1 MRIIPTMAI
10 LAGAAAPA
18 GAQDL
23 ADLLPGTYANTEQ
36 VYFQGEAGEPQDR
49 WISLRFSAG
58 ADGGMMLHS
67 IDPFG
72 QPLYGEEGQP
82 VTIEPRGELTAL
94 TAGDCTRLMRPEG
107 EDFVLAAS
115 EGDCDDLPVRMERVG
130 ASGMSFSWPDG
141 RMMEMRRA
149 RPVSCWISVRRTD
162 PVPEGESEWTFD
174 ANLTMHDQGG
184 RIRAGG
190 GDSGAPVAIVRMRNV
205 VWPPPT
211 RNRPSLVLYV
221 HTEDEPDRAVSY
233 SWADP
238 SAERIGINLRWMQAS
253 CTVQQTEEGPDA

>member
-1 MRIIPTMAI
+1 MRRIWISA
-10 LAGAAAPA
+10 LAAALPA
-18 GAQDL
+18 AAQAQDL
-23 ADLLPGTYANTEQ
+23 ADLVPGIYANTEQ

-49 WISLRFSAG
+49 WISLRFST
-58 ADGGMMLHS
+58 ADDGTMRLHS

-82 VTIEPRGELTAL
+82 VTIEARGPLTAL

-107 EDFVLAAS
+107 EDFVLAGS
-115 EGDCDDLPVRMERVG
+115 EGDCDDLPVRMERVS
-130 ASGMSFSWPDG
+130 ASGMTFSWPDG

-149 RPVSCWISVRRTD
+149 RPVSCWISVRKTE
-162 PVPEGESEWTFD
+162 PGGESEWTFD
-174 ANLTMHDQGG
+174 AGLMMHDQGG

-205 VWPPPT
+205 IWPPPT

-221 HTEDEPDRAVSY
+221 HTEDDPERAVSY

-238 SAERIGINLRWMQAS
+238 SANRVGINLRWMQAS
-253 CTVQQTEEGPDA
+253 CTVEQDEEGPNA

>member
-1 MRIIPTMAI
+1 MRFIPI
-10 LAGAAAPA
+10 LAAIVALPAAAA
-18 GAQDL
+18 AQEL
-23 ADLLPGTYANTEQ
+23 ADLVPGTYANTEQ

-49 WISLRFSAG
+49 WISLRFSTG
-58 ADGGMMLHS
+58 DDGSMRLHS

-72 QPLYGEEGQP
+72 EPLYGAEGQP
-82 VTIEPRGELTAL
+82 VTIEARGEFTAL

-107 EDFVLAAS
+107 AEFVLAGS
-115 EGDCDDLPVRMERVG
+115 EGDCDGLPVRMERVS
-130 ASGMSFSWPDG
+130 ASGMTFSWPDG

-149 RPVSCWISVRRTD
+149 RPVSCWISVRKTE
-162 PVPEGESEWTFD
+162 PVAEDESEWTFD
-174 ANLTMHDQGG
+174 NGLMMHDQGG

-190 GDSGAPVAIVRMRNV
+190 GDSGAPVAIIRMRNV
-205 VWPPPT
+205 IWPPPT

-238 SAERIGINLRWMQAS
+238 GANRIGINLRWMQAS